1 MFKNILQFFKGKDFL
16 NQVLEDFKAMLDDA
30 EEMYQCVC
38 KKLIHN
44 EDSPGLKDK
53 IYSIDKNINERE
65 KDIRKRIVEHLAI
78 QPSVNIPTSLLLM
91 SVVKDAERLGD
102 YSKNLYEVT
111 TLLTNPIDPNTF
123 KNLFGN
129 IDNEILDFF
138 KQTKDASVTGMAL
151 PGSVI
156 TFPATVGISSTVP
169 DPLSVLAIVQP
180 PQVSS
185 HEQIDLVLLDMIMP
199 VLGGREAFHK
209 FREIKS
215 NCKVLIS
222 SGFTKDQDLKGID

>member
-1 MFKNILQFFKGKDFL
+1 MFKNILEFFKGKDFL

-30 EEMYQCVC
+30 EEMFRSVR
-38 KKLIHN
+38 KKLIYD
-44 EDSPGLKDK
+44 EDDPGLKDK
-53 IYSIDKNINERE
+53 IYSIDKKINELQ

-138 KQTKDASVTGMAL
+138 KETKDAFIQSDENKAISSWDYQKAIKIKCEETIKKLSNSNLSVNEAVCFTLMTRYFKRLTGHLTNIAT
-151 PGSVI
+151 SVI
-156 TFPATVGISSTVP
+156 LP
-169 DPLSVLAIVQP
+169 
-180 PQVSS
+180 
-185 HEQIDLVLLDMIMP
+185 IDKLDYYDE
-199 VLGGREAFHK
+199 RFK
-209 FREIKS
+209 
-215 NCKVLIS
+215 
-222 SGFTKDQDLKGID
+222 

>member
-1 MFKNILQFFKGKDFL
+1 
-16 NQVLEDFKAMLDDA
+16 A
-30 EEMYQCVC
+30 EEMFRSVC
-38 KKLIHN
+38 KKLIYN
-44 EDSPGLKDK
+44 EDDPELKDK
-53 IYSIDKNINERE
+53 IYSIDKKINELQ

-138 KQTKDASVTGMAL
+138 KETKDAFIQSDENKAISSWDYQKAIKIKCEETIKKLSNSNLSVNEAVCFTLMTRYFKRLTGHLTNIAT
-151 PGSVI
+151 SVI
-156 TFPATVGISSTVP
+156 LP
-169 DPLSVLAIVQP
+169 
-180 PQVSS
+180 
-185 HEQIDLVLLDMIMP
+185 IDKLDYYDE
-199 VLGGREAFHK
+199 RFK
-209 FREIKS
+209 
-215 NCKVLIS
+215 
-222 SGFTKDQDLKGID
+222 

>member
-1 MFKNILQFFKGKDFL
+1 MFKNILEFFKGKDFL

-30 EEMYQCVC
+30 EEMFRSVR
-38 KKLIHN
+38 KKLIYD
-44 EDSPGLKDK
+44 EDDPGLKDK
-53 IYSIDKNINERE
+53 IYSIDKKINELQ

-138 KQTKDASVTGMAL
+138 KETKDAFIQSDENKAISSWDYQKAIKIKCEEIIKKLSNSNLSVNEAVCFTLMTRYFKRLTGHLTNIAT
-151 PGSVI
+151 SVI
-156 TFPATVGISSTVP
+156 LP
-169 DPLSVLAIVQP
+169 
-180 PQVSS
+180 
-185 HEQIDLVLLDMIMP
+185 IDKLDYYDE
-199 VLGGREAFHK
+199 RFK
-209 FREIKS
+209 
-215 NCKVLIS
+215 
-222 SGFTKDQDLKGID
+222 

>member
-1 MFKNILQFFKGKDFL
+1 MFKNILEFFKGKDFL

-30 EEMYQCVC
+30 EEMFRSVC
-38 KKLIHN
+38 KKLIYN
-44 EDSPGLKDK
+44 EDDPELKDK
-53 IYSIDKNINERE
+53 IYSIDKKINELQ

-138 KQTKDASVTGMAL
+138 KETKDAFIQSDENKAISSWDYQKAIKIKCEETIKKLSNSNLSVNEAVCFTLMTRYFKRLTGHLTNIAT
-151 PGSVI
+151 SVI
-156 TFPATVGISSTVP
+156 LP
-169 DPLSVLAIVQP
+169 
-180 PQVSS
+180 
-185 HEQIDLVLLDMIMP
+185 IDKLDYYDE
-199 VLGGREAFHK
+199 RFK
-209 FREIKS
+209 
-215 NCKVLIS
+215 
-222 SGFTKDQDLKGID
+222 